1 VFHVCFFNA
10 PEFEQKPMSFNSAHW
25 FARPKLIQLALQTK
39 RPNPRQPTIFIQNS
53 KWINYQ
59 RVSNPSVGEFSLG
72 FVPITKRGLKK
83 LARSLGRAE
92 SLGIH
97 ASLSFFLGK
106 SWHCYHRHGALPVS
120 ALCHRS
126 VSNSISIMLC
136 CWSIMLREKSRRQEV
151 HQHID
156 HWSYGYNQKCFW
168 LPSYAW
174 KI

>member
-1 VFHVCFFNA
+1 
-10 PEFEQKPMSFNSAHW
+10 MSFNSAHW

-97 ASLSFFLGK
+97 ASLSFFWE
-106 SWHCYHRHGALPVS
+106 SHGTVIIVMERCRWVRCAIVRLAIP
-120 ALCHRS
+120 S
-126 VSNSISIMLC
+126 VSCYVAEASCFGRRAEDRRSTNISTIGVMVTIKNVFDSLV
-136 CWSIMLREKSRRQEV
+136 MPEKYSWNGITEYSTERR
-151 HQHID
+151 
-156 HWSYGYNQKCFW
+156 
-168 LPSYAW
+168 
-174 KI
+174 